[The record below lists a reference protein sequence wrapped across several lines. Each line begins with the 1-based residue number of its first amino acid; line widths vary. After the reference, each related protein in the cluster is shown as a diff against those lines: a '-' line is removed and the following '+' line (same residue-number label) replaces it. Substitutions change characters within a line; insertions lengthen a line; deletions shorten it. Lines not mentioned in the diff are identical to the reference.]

1 MKKIFL
7 ALFLS
12 FFSFSFALSSDL
24 TENNKN
30 VRTENN
36 LFNLVQ
42 SYVELNVKIKE
53 YAQTSDTN
61 SSTYKQIIEELDKE
75 KQKILSR
82 IPEIIV
88 SQEVDQ
94 KGVEKFLQK
103 KENLEKLKNKSPKQS
118 FIYINTGLDLLYLQ
132 ILEEFYKALA
142 ELKELF
148 KNAASSEDMIK
159 LIDASMENLQML
171 VNADFSPYKDKI
183 TNTAE
188 LETINT
194 KETLIKNTFSSY
206 SEILKYLRTNAH
218 LLESNYLFSA
228 LGLQIWIDKINSF
241 FNIEFLNVGKIVIS
255 LLVLVFFM
263 SLRRFFSHIV
273 YFFLVKLIY
282 RGRTNVDDIKT
293 MFIENIKKP
302 VGFLLVV
309 YAISLC
315 LTIAFY
321 PAPMNLGLSN
331 TFYIIYAIFIAW
343 LILTIL
349 DGYGMVLI
357 SKLAQKSGK
366 KEVVNLIIKIL
377 YFVIIVIALLFIL
390 AQLGFNIS
398 AIIASL
404 GIGGLAVAL
413 AAKDIIANFFASILL
428 LFDNSFNQG
437 DWVEVSGVEGT
448 VVETGLRKT
457 TIRTFDNSLVFLPNS
472 VIMGANIKNWSK
484 RRIGRHIKMYLG
496 VGYDA
501 TPEKLEACVK
511 DLKELLSTSALVAHP
526 EDSALKYGDSSAKYR
541 QNLVSINDLEGYKN
555 ACYVG
560 LSDFGESS
568 INIEIYFY
576 TKAITAD
583 GFRDAR
589 QALMLEFMRIVEKNG
604 LSFAFP
610 SRSIYIENLPPLDK
624 VFKQ

>member
-1 MKKIFL
+1 MKKILL
-7 ALFLS
+7 AIFLS
-12 FFSFSFALSSDL
+12 CVLLSYTFGENL
-24 TENNKN
+24 IENNTN
-30 VRTENN
+30 IRTENS

-42 SYVELNVKIKE
+42 GYVELNTKMKE
-53 YAQTSDTN
+53 YKQVSDTN
-61 SSTYKQIIEELDKE
+61 SSTYKQIIDELNQE

-88 SQEVDQ
+88 SQEVEQ
-94 KGVEKFLQK
+94 KDVDKFLQK
-103 KENLEKLKNKSPKQS
+103 KESLKKIKNSSQKQS
-118 FIYINTGLDLLYLQ
+118 FTYINADLDLLYLQ
-132 ILEEFYKALA
+132 VLEEFYNTLTK
-142 ELKELF
+142 LKELF
-148 KNAASSEDMIK
+148 KNAAGSEDMIK
-159 LIDASMENLQML
+159 LIDESMKNLQAL
-171 VNADFSPYKDKI
+171 VNIDLTSYKNKI

-194 KETLIKNTFSSY
+194 KEALIKETFTSY
-206 SEILKYLRTNAH
+206 SEILKYLRTNAR

-228 LGLQIWIDKINSF
+228 LGLQVWIDKVNSLV
-241 FNIEFLNVGKIVIS
+241 NIEFLNVGKITIS

-263 SLRRFFSHIV
+263 SLRKFFSHIV
-273 YFFLVKLIY
+273 YFFLVKLVY
-282 RGRTNVDDIKT
+282 RGKANADEIKT

-302 VGFLLVV
+302 VGFLLVI

-343 LILTIL
+343 LVLAVL
-349 DGYGMVLI
+349 DGYGVVLV

-377 YFVIIVIALLFIL
+377 YFVIIVIAFLFIL

-484 RRIGRHIKMYLG
+484 RRIGRQVKMYLG

-501 TPEKLEACVK
+501 SPEKLEACVK
-511 DLKELLSTSALVAHP
+511 DLKELLHTSPLVAHAD
-526 EDSALKYGDSSAKYR
+526 DSALKYGDSSAKYR

-555 ACYVG
+555 DCYVG

-576 TKAITAD
+576 TKAVTAE
-583 GFRDAR
+583 GFRNAR
-589 QALMLEFMRIVEKNG
+589 QALMLEFMRIVEKHG

-610 SRSIYIENLPPLDK
+610 SRSIYIENLPPLDGIVK
-624 VFKQ
+624 K

>member
-1 MKKIFL
+1 MK
-7 ALFLS
+7 
-12 FFSFSFALSSDL
+12 
-24 TENNKN
+24 
-30 VRTENN
+30 
-36 LFNLVQ
+36 
-42 SYVELNVKIKE
+42 
-53 YAQTSDTN
+53 
-61 SSTYKQIIEELDKE
+61 
-75 KQKILSR
+75 
-82 IPEIIV
+82 
-88 SQEVDQ
+88 
-94 KGVEKFLQK
+94 
-103 KENLEKLKNKSPKQS
+103 KLKNKSPKQS
-118 FIYINTGLDLLYLQ
+118 FIYINTSLDLLYLQ

-159 LIDASMENLQML
+159 LIDTSMENLQML

-206 SEILKYLRTNAH
+206 SEILKYLRTNAR

-228 LGLQIWIDKINSF
+228 LELQIWIDKINSF

-273 YFFLVKLIY
+273 YFFLVKLVY
-282 RGRTNVDDIKT
+282 RDRANVDDIKT

-302 VGFLLVV
+302 MGFLLVV

-321 PAPMNLGLSN
+321 PAPMNLGLGN

-484 RRIGRHIKMYLG
+484 RRIGRLVKMYLG
-496 VGYDA
+496 IGYDA

-511 DLKELLSTSALVAHP
+511 DLKELLNTSALVAHP
-526 EDSALKYGDSSAKYR
+526 EDSALKYGDSSTKYR

-576 TKAITAD
+576 TKAVTAVE
-583 GFRDAR
+583 FRDAR

>member
-24 TENNKN
+24 
-30 VRTENN
+30 TENN

-61 SSTYKQIIEELDKE
+61 SSTYKQIIKELDKE
-75 KQKILSR
+75 RQKILSR

-88 SQEVDQ
+88 SQEVKQ
-94 KGVEKFLQK
+94 KDVELFLQK
-103 KENLEKLKNKSPKQS
+103 KEELKKLKNKSPKQS
-118 FIYINTGLDLLYLQ
+118 FIYINTSLDLLYLQ

-159 LIDASMENLQML
+159 LIDTSMENLQML

-206 SEILKYLRTNAH
+206 SEILKYLRTNAR

-228 LGLQIWIDKINSF
+228 LELQIWIDKINSF
-241 FNIEFLNVGKIVIS
+241 FNIKFLNVGKIVIS

-273 YFFLVKLIY
+273 YFFLVKLVY
-282 RGRTNVDDIKT
+282 RDRVNVDDIKT

-302 VGFLLVV
+302 MGFLLVV

-321 PAPMNLGLSN
+321 PAPMNLGLGN

-484 RRIGRHIKMYLG
+484 RRIGRLVKMYLG
-496 VGYDA
+496 IVYDA

-526 EDSALKYGDSSAKYR
+526 EDSALKYGDSSTKYR

-576 TKAITAD
+576 TKAVTAVE
-583 GFRDAR
+583 FRDAR